1 MQYNQ
6 TTMVCPSCGLSTLNL
21 FEYSSL
27 MALRQDLGLFTV
39 ECPNC
44 QSKISSIQPIPLQLQ
59 KEVVR
64 VANEVNAGMGVD
76 RGGLGDSQD
85 DGSLSD
91 DRSDR

>member
-1 MQYNQ
+1 
-6 TTMVCPSCGLSTLNL
+6 
-21 FEYSSL
+21 

-64 VANEVNAGMGVD
+64 VANEVNAGMGAD
-76 RGGLGDSQD
+76 RGGSGDSQD

>member
-1 MQYNQ
+1 
-6 TTMVCPSCGLSTLNL
+6 MVCPSCGLSTLNL

-59 KEVVR
+59 KEVIR
-64 VANEVNAGMGVD
+64 VANEVNAGMGAD
-76 RGGLGDSQD
+76 RGGFGDSQD
-85 DGSLSD
+85 DGSMSD
-91 DRSDR
+91 NRSDR